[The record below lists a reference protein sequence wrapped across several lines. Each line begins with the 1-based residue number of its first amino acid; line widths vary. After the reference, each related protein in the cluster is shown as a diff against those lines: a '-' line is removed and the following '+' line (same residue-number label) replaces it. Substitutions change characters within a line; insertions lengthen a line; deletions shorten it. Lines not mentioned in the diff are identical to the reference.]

1 MAEAGGKG
9 HFIVL
14 EGGEG
19 AGKTGAI
26 AFLAAE
32 LGARGHRV
40 TVTREPGGTP
50 EGRALR
56 HLLLSESGNDWAPMA
71 ELLLMVADRVQHVE
85 RVVKP
90 ALTRGEVVI
99 SDRYV
104 GSTIAYQG
112 GGRGIDAALILD
124 LHARLLDDFWPD
136 LTLVLDVP
144 PEVGLARS
152 RARLAQGA
160 VDEGRFEGLD
170 LDFHRRVRQSFL
182 DQAARAERFAR
193 VIDAGRAVEDVQGDA
208 LAAVLDR
215 LG

>member
-56 HLLLSESGNDWAPMA
+56 HLLLSESGNDWAPVA